1 MSSIDII
8 VPVYNEE
15 KCLAEN
21 IEKLRQFLIQSMS
34 SYSCRIVIVDNGSI
48 DGTLAEARDISTMHP
63 EVTLMHLDVKGR
75 GYALRQA
82 WQKSSAD
89 IVSYM
94 DVDLSTELSDFP
106 RLVSAIA
113 QDGYDIAIGSRHLPN
128 SRVKRSF
135 KRTLLSGSYN
145 LLRRAMFRTTFR
157 DTQCGFKAL
166 RREVAIKLIPLV
178 KDQAWLFDTELLI
191 LAEKQGYR
199 IKEIPVI
206 WTEDMTSTVNILPT
220 VAEAIKCLVR
230 LRKSRYED

>member
-220 VAEAIKCLVR
+220 VAEAIKCLVT
-230 LRKSRYED
+230 L

>member
-1 MSSIDII
+1 MSNIDII

-15 KCLAEN
+15 KCLAKN
-21 IEKLRQFLIQSMS
+21 IEKLRQFLIESMS

-48 DGTLAEARDISTMHP
+48 DGTLAEARDISTLHP
-63 EVTLMHLDVKGR
+63 EVTFMHLDRKGR
-75 GYALRQA
+75 GRALREA
-82 WQKSSAD
+82 WQKSLAD

-113 QDGYDIAIGSRHLPN
+113 QDGYDVAIGSRHLPS

-135 KRTLLSGSYN
+135 KRKSLSGSYN
-145 LLRRAMFRTTFR
+145 LLLRTMFRTTFR
-157 DTQCGFKAL
+157 DAQCGFKAL
-166 RREVAIKLIPLV
+166 RREVASKLIPLV

-191 LAEKQGYR
+191 LAEKQGYS
-199 IKEIPVI
+199 IKEIPVT
-206 WTEDMTSTVNILPT
+206 WTEDMTSTVNIPQT

-230 LRKSRYED
+230 LRKSRL